1 MKLRNLALTFIVAT
15 LLLPLSIQAK
25 NEMKKAYMFGFA
37 YSFNDSIVYF
47 TDIQEMDSLWF
58 TGKQDFL
65 VNRDNYAYQ
74 LRDFLSSIGQNNRT
88 CIVEY
93 AFKRKD
99 IEKKW
104 NKLNTRYS
112 INNKTK
118 LRQEKKHKE
127 VKPPFQIKNLVNEE
141 FMFQPIAPTEEEIAQ
156 EQTKD
161 SKKKEKKEKK
171 GKQGDFPSPSQDG
184 QQPPMKGKG
193 IPPKR

>member
-1 MKLRNLALTFIVAT
+1 MKLRDLALTLVVAT
-15 LLLPLSIQAK
+15 LLLPLSLQAK
-25 NEMKKAYMFGFA
+25 NEMKKAYLFGFA

-58 TGKQDFL
+58 TSKQHFL

-112 INNKTK
+112 SNSKTRLK
-118 LRQEKKHKE
+118 QEKKHKE

-141 FMFQPIAPTEEEIAQ
+141 FMFQPIAPTEEETLE
-156 EQTKD
+156 EQAKV
-161 SKKKEKKEKK
+161 SKKEKKAKGKK
-171 GKQGDFPSPSQDG
+171 GDHPAPPQDG
-184 QQPPMKGKG
+184 QQPPMSGG
-193 IPPKR
+193 GMPPRR

>member
-1 MKLRNLALTFIVAT
+1 MKLRDLAVTLVVAA

-58 TGKQDFL
+58 TSKQSFL

-104 NKLNTRYS
+104 NKLNLRYS
-112 INNKTK
+112 SNSKTRLK
-118 LRQEKKHKE
+118 QEKKHKE

-141 FMFQPIAPTEEEIAQ
+141 FMFQPIAPTEEENIE
-156 EQTKD
+156 EQAKAP
-161 SKKKEKKEKK
+161 KKEKK
-171 GKQGDFPSPSQDG
+171 GKGKKGDRPAPPQDG
-184 QQPPMKGKG
+184 QQPPMNGG
-193 IPPKR
+193 GMPPRR